1 MCLLN
6 FSCCSKNGDN
16 DNDNE
21 ETANEETAL
30 LDGNGEGNC
39 VPAVLPVSIAE
50 TSMVDDDDDNDVDDD
65 DGVRRQLKYN
75 PIPDCDDDA
84 TFVVSESA
92 SAEKENNSNIN
103 ININRKDLPPASTPS
118 SPLPPKKIAKL
129 PSGGGMTT
137 PASNCTHRQTRSQ
150 SRSGSESNN
159 HSHYKLDNQ
168 GRKHAQKVAYSD
180 NKCTIKRA
188 NMSWKAITEE
198 NSSSSSNNNNTNNS
212 SNDNDNE
219 DKDEDEDADLDK
231 KTAAKPAA
239 KKLSNC
245 KEKIPRRKLV
255 LS

>member
-6 FSCCSKNGDN
+6 FLCCSKNGDN

-50 TSMVDDDDDNDVDDD
+50 TSMVDDDDDDGDDD

-103 ININRKDLPPASTPS
+103 INRKDPPPASTPS
-118 SPLPPKKIAKL
+118 SPLPPKKIATL

-198 NSSSSSNNNNTNNS
+198 NSSSSSNNNNNTNNS
-212 SNDNDNE
+212 SNNNDNE

>member
-50 TSMVDDDDDNDVDDD
+50 TSMVDDDDDDGDDD

-92 SAEKENNSNIN
+92 SAEKENNSN

-198 NSSSSSNNNNTNNS
+198 NSSSSSNNNNNTNNS
-212 SNDNDNE
+212 SNDNDNKDE
-219 DKDEDEDADLDK
+219 DEDEDADLDK